1 MKGDRLAEIRYFRG
15 DTQATLA
22 EKLHVT
28 HYTVSSWEQGKST
41 PREETLVE
49 ICRLYGVSADFLLGL
64 SDTDPDFDRQQ
75 RQESLTSDEQADVR
89 DYAEYLIWKRSRRAK
104 NPRTDTK

>member
-1 MKGDRLAEIRYFRG
+1 MKGDRLAEVRSFRG

-28 HYTVSSWEQGKST
+28 HYTVSSWEQEKSS

-49 ICRLYGVSADFLLGL
+49 ICKMYGVSADFLLGL
-64 SDTDPDFDRQQ
+64 SDDDPDFDRQR
-75 RQESLTSDEQADVR
+75 RQEKLTKDERADVR
-89 DYAEYLIWKRSRRAK
+89 AYTEYLLWKRK
-104 NPRTDTK
+104 HKK